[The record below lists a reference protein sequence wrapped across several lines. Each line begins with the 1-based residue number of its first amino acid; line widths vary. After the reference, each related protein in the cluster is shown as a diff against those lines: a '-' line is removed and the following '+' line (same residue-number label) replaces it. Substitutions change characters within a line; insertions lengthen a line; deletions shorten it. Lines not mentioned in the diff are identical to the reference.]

1 MKSANKLFNT
11 MGVLP
16 KKKQMLEA
24 LKAGIQKK
32 IKEQGLDIP
41 KKADTDT
48 GSLTLIPIPELL
60 RSFTYS

>member
-1 MKSANKLFNT
+1 